1 MKFEVVLS
9 IGCDDADLFVE
20 NSIFGLKK
28 KNECHV
34 QTSGSIYKI
43 IHRSQLTTQYRNK

>member
-1 MKFEVVLS
+1 MLIYLCGKFY
-9 IGCDDADLFVE
+9 FWVE
-20 NSIFGLKK
+20 K

-43 IHRSQLTTQYRNK
+43 IHRSQLTTQ